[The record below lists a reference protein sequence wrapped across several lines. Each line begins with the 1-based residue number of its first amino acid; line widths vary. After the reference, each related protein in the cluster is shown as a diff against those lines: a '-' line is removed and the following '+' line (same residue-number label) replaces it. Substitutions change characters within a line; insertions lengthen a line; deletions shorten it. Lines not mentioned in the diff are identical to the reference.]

1 MTTSFELRLHFFQK
15 KIIFIHLCNLIYKVI
30 VLNTRMTIND
40 DQILIKAIEN
50 GDTKAYAQ
58 LVNRYKDLV
67 YTLAL
72 RMLKHKEEA
81 EEVAQDTFIK
91 IFKSLDKFKGDSKF
105 STWIY
110 KVTYNT
116 CLDRIKKNK
125 KHLNDVAI
133 DEFTFNKLDTIDN
146 ALENMIKEEKHTLI
160 KKCIN
165 KLPED
170 SSALLTLFYFEEL
183 SLEEISKIINIEA
196 NTVKVK
202 LFRARKKLAVILE
215 KYMQP
220 QNNLN
225 YGS

>member
-1 MTTSFELRLHFFQK
+1 
-15 KIIFIHLCNLIYKVI
+15 
-30 VLNTRMTIND
+30 MTIND
-40 DQILIKAIEN
+40 DQKLIDAIN
-50 GDTKAYAQ
+50 KGDTKAYTQ

-67 YTLAL
+67 YTLAI
-72 RMLKHKEEA
+72 RMVRNREEA

-91 IFKSLDKFKGDSKF
+91 VFKSLDKFKGDSKF

-125 KHLNDVAI
+125 KHLNDVPI
-133 DEFTFNKLDTIDN
+133 DEFTFNKLETIDN
-146 ALENMIKEEKHTLI
+146 ALDNLIKEEKNRLI
-160 KKCIN
+160 KNCIN

-170 SSALLTLFYFEEL
+170 SSALLTLFYFEDL

-202 LFRARKKLAVILE
+202 LFRARKKLAIILE
-215 KYMQP
+215 HYLQP
-220 QNNLN
+220 QNSMN
-225 YGS
+225 YGNQ

>member
-1 MTTSFELRLHFFQK
+1 MTT
-15 KIIFIHLCNLIYKVI
+15 I
-30 VLNTRMTIND
+30 D
-40 DQILIKAIEN
+40 DQKLIEAIQN
-50 GDTKAYAQ
+50 GDTKAYTQ

-67 YTLAL
+67 YTLAI
-72 RMLKHKEEA
+72 RMIRNREEA

-91 IFKSLDKFKGDSKF
+91 VFKSLDKFKGDSKF

-116 CLDRIKKNK
+116 CLDRIKKNR

-133 DEFTFNKLDTIDN
+133 DEFIFNKLDTIDN
-146 ALENMIKEEKHTLI
+146 ALDNMINEEKRVLI
-160 KKCIN
+160 KRCIN

-170 SSALLTLFYFEEL
+170 SSALLTLFYFEDL
-183 SLEEISKIINIEA
+183 SLVEISKIINSEA

-215 KYMQP
+215 QYLQP
-220 QNNLN
+220 QNNMN
-225 YGS
+225 YGKG

>member
-1 MTTSFELRLHFFQK
+1 MTT
-15 KIIFIHLCNLIYKVI
+15 I
-30 VLNTRMTIND
+30 D
-40 DQILIKAIEN
+40 DQKLIEAIQN
-50 GDTKAYAQ
+50 GDTKAYTQ

-67 YTLAL
+67 YTLAI
-72 RMLKHKEEA
+72 RMLKHREEA

-91 IFKSLDKFKGDSKF
+91 VFKSLDKFKGDSKF

-125 KHLNDVAI
+125 KHYNDVAI
-133 DEFTFNKLDTIDN
+133 DEFIFNKLDSIDN
-146 ALENMIKEEKHTLI
+146 ALDTMITEEKRVLI
-160 KKCIN
+160 KNCIN

-202 LFRARKKLAVILE
+202 LFRARKKLAFILE
-215 KYMQP
+215 QYLYP
-220 QNNLN
+220 QNNMN
-225 YGS
+225 YGKG

>member
-1 MTTSFELRLHFFQK
+1 
-15 KIIFIHLCNLIYKVI
+15 
-30 VLNTRMTIND
+30 MTIND
-40 DQILIKAIEN
+40 DQKLIDAIN
-50 GDTKAYAQ
+50 KGDTKAYAQ

-67 YTLAL
+67 YTLAI
-72 RMLKHKEEA
+72 RMFRNREEA
-81 EEVAQDTFIK
+81 EEVAQDTCIK
-91 IFKSLDKFKGDSKF
+91 VFKSLDKFKGDSKF

-133 DEFTFNKLDTIDN
+133 DEFTFNKLETIDN
-146 ALENMIKEEKHTLI
+146 ALDNLIKEEKNRLI
-160 KKCIN
+160 KNCIN

-170 SSALLTLFYFEEL
+170 SSALITLFYFEDL

-215 KYMQP
+215 QYLQP
-220 QNNLN
+220 QNSMD
-225 YGS
+225 YGTR